1 MKKIAVIG
9 SINMDMTVRADR
21 IPGKGETVSGR
32 NLCYNPGGK
41 GANQAVAA
49 ARLGGYVS
57 MFGCVGEDSF
67 GESLIRN
74 LEEQGVRTEH
84 IRKIAGVS
92 SGVAMITVAEGDNVI
107 VVVPGANDFVK
118 PEYLGAVKE
127 EILRHDIILLQN
139 EIPDET
145 VRYAIE
151 LCHKAGKTILYN
163 PAPARRLETD
173 LVEKISYL
181 TPNEHEIRI
190 VLSEDYQEYSRMAQD
205 GWLDRMLLC
214 YPEKLIVT
222 LGSQGVKAAEKESVF
237 SIPSRKAK
245 VVDTTGAGDT
255 FNGAFA
261 LALAEGRSF
270 AEALR
275 LANAAAGLSVEKE
288 GAQAGMPDMRSVERC
303 LCEPW

>member
-1 MKKIAVIG
+1 
-9 SINMDMTVRADR
+9 
-21 IPGKGETVSGR
+21 
-32 NLCYNPGGK
+32 
-41 GANQAVAA
+41 
-49 ARLGGYVS
+49 

-92 SGVAMITVAEGDNVI
+92 SGAAMITVAEGDNVI

-118 PEYLGAVKE
+118 PEYLDPVKE
-127 EILRHDIILLQN
+127 D
-139 EIPDET
+139 
-145 VRYAIE
+145 
-151 LCHKAGKTILYN
+151 
-163 PAPARRLETD
+163 
-173 LVEKISYL
+173 
-181 TPNEHEIRI
+181 RI
-190 VLSEDYQEYSRMAQD
+190 VLSEDYQKYSRMVQD

-222 LGSQGVKAAEKESVF
+222 LESQGVKAAEKESVF
-237 SIPSRKAK
+237 SIPSMKAK

-255 FNGAFA
+255 FNGA

-288 GAQAGMPDMRSVERC
+288 GAQAEMPDMRSVERY
-303 LCEPW
+303 LCEQW